1 MNPNYFTPISA
12 SKFIC
17 EKCDFKCCKK
27 VILKDI
33 C

>member
-1 MNPNYFTPISA
+1 MNPNYFTPNPDQKI
-12 SKFIC
+12 IC
-17 EKCDFKCCKK
+17 EKGHFKCCKK